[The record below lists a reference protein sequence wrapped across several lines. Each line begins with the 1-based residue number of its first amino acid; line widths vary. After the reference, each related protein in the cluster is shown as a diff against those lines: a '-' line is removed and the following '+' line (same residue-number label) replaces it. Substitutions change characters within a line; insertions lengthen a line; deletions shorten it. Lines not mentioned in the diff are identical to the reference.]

1 MVTDLGKIS
10 CTPRGE
16 WVNSEEYDVLDIVR
30 YSGAAYISLSKPP
43 AGTLPTNITY
53 WMKLVKD
60 GTGATID
67 TAMSSTSEN
76 PVQNKVIT
84 EALNRKL
91 SEVPTMSDTVKG
103 GAKVGDGLQMTGD
116 VLSVESENDWEL
128 IETINGAEA
137 VIERTSEPDGTIYK
151 FSAIALKI
159 TCEGTPQDYESN
171 IDIYSGTHTQL
182 ANIYLTTTKQWGLI
196 TAKIANGRCNIETSR
211 WDNKYLATQI
221 YTTGWR
227 YKFDYADGI
236 DTEKLINKIKTREA
250 VATGITIEVWA
261 VR

>member
-91 SEVPTMSDTVKG
+91 SEVPTMSATVKG
-103 GAKVGDGLQMTGD
+103 GAKVGDGLEMAGD
-116 VLSVESENDWEL
+116 VLSVIPEAPWEL
-128 IETINGAEA
+128 VIDTTITEGA
-137 VIERTSEPDGTIYK
+137 VININTFPDGSPLNIK
-151 FSAIALKI
+151 SFIVSIKGV
-159 TCEGTPQDYESN
+159 EGD
-171 IDIYSGTHTQL
+171 
-182 ANIYLTTTKQWGLI
+182 
-196 TAKIANGRCNIETSR
+196 RCNWYINDDHHSFIVTFYDVARDGAYCNFFGLNYNGGYPMVLNSTGG
-211 WDNKYLATQI
+211 KYNNEVRIAGYEYFSTI
-221 YTTGWR
+221 TEHTTLR
-227 YKFDYADGI
+227 
-236 DTEKLINKIKTREA
+236 KIKSDGVISPGT
-250 VATGITIEVWA
+250 VIKVW
-261 VR
+261 VIK